1 MLLILNLVVI
11 ISPYIDC
18 VFIGTV
24 KDAIHILIGHARRRE
39 SFKNKSARRLLPAY
53 YGNVLCSSPALP
65 MAVARKQKNL
75 FHHLTAI
82 RAWAPFGYTFSFL
95 LLILLLILKKFVSQ
109 LSRQNTDF
117 RPENSNGGRRLEVRF
132 QGASDT
138 SGVSAGVFACMAAEM
153 RLHRRG

>member
-1 MLLILNLVVI
+1 L
-11 ISPYIDC
+11 
-18 VFIGTV
+18 FITGL
-24 KDAIHILIGHARRRE
+24 ANGGGAQ
-39 SFKNKSARRLLPAY
+39 
-53 YGNVLCSSPALP
+53 
-65 MAVARKQKNL
+65 AVAIEVCHHGGTRCHVSALERRAPTGPTAKNNACHQKNL

-95 LLILLLILKKFVSQ
+95 ISILLLILKKFVSQ

-153 RLHRRG
+153 RLHQRG